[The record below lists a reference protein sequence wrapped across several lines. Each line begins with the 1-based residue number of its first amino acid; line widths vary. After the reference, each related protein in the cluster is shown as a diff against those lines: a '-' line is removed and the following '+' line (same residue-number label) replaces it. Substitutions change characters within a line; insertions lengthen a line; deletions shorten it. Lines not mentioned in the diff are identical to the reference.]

1 MQQTS
6 QHIQRDSDGFRP
18 DDPELFMAMDDLEM
32 VARGVVEGALHGLH
46 RSPYLGFSAEFDSH
60 REYRPGDD
68 LRHVDWTVWARSDHL
83 QVKQYQ
89 ADTNMNLYLLL
100 DHSPSMLA
108 GNGSAPKWQYAARA
122 AAALAFLALQGR
134 DGTGLCLLHDTVSH
148 HIPPR
153 VRPGQLKSILARL
166 REPPPPTGTPA
177 DLAKAL
183 EAAAALCKRKGIVV
197 LVSDMFG
204 DDPAVLRNL
213 ATLRSMGHEPVV
225 VQILDPW
232 EAELTT
238 AGQYELIDLESD
250 ERFKVSA
257 AELQAAYR
265 QAFHDW
271 HERLRQEAATLGI
284 DWITIRTDEPLR
296 NLLVDYLLKRKR
308 LH

>member
-1 MQQTS
+1 MSKTTIPHS
-6 QHIQRDSDGFRP
+6 NPAAFRP

-46 RSPYLGFSAEFDSH
+46 RSPYLGFSSEFDSH

-83 QVKQYQ
+83 QIKQYQ
-89 ADTNMNLYLLL
+89 ADTNMNMYLLL

-108 GNGSAPKWQYAARA
+108 SNGPSPKWQYAARA

-134 DGTGLCLLHDTVSH
+134 DGAGLCLLHDTVSR

-153 VRPGQLKSILARL
+153 VRPGQLNSILALL
-166 REPPPPTGTPA
+166 RDPPAASGTPA
-177 DLAKAL
+177 NLAKAI
-183 EAAAALCKRKGIVV
+183 ETAAALCRRKGIVI
-197 LVSDMFG
+197 LISDMFG

-225 VQILDPW
+225 IQILDPW
-232 EAELTT
+232 EAELTSS
-238 AGQYELIDLESD
+238 GQYELIDLESG
-250 ERFKVSA
+250 ERFKVSS
-257 AELQAAYR
+257 AELQSAYR
-265 QAFHDW
+265 KEFNTWHDS
-271 HERLRQEAATLGI
+271 LRHEAATMGI

-308 LH
+308 LY